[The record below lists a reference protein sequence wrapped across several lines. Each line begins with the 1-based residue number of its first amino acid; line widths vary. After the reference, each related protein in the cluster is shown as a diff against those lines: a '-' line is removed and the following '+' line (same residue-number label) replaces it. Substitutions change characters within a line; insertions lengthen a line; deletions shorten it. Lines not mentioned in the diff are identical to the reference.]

1 MALHYIDNMDA
12 KYEMMRM
19 GYESSPELAPGIQ
32 ERKFP
37 LPASLVKPLA
47 HFYKEEKQRGGDQ
60 RVVEDDSSGELF

>member
-19 GYESSPELAPGIQ
+19 GYESSPEIAPGIQ
-32 ERKFP
+32 DRQFP

-47 HFYKEEKQRGGDQ
+47 HFSADKA
-60 RVVEDDSSGELF
+60 